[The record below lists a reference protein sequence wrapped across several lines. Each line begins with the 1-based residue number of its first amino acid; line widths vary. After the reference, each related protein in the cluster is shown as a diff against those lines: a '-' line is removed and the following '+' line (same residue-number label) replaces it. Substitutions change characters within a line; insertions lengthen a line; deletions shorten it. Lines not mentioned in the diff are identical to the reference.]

1 MVLILS
7 LEMKNN
13 LEELG
18 EVRVQ
23 TLETGEFHRGTLF
36 SLRKNWTLLLE
47 ASTKLAPDSDE
58 IRVFCNMVPTGRRDA
73 FKRAQFYEY
82 PWTCGELRHDDFS
95 RCVKIKC
102 QQPGAYSYYFLVGA
116 EQKPAGGASFVVEP
130 DMRLSNGE
138 SIDLDGLQIQ
148 TYLSKLL
155 GGLEE
160 WKKRL
165 EVAKQSGY
173 NMIHFTP
180 VSELS
185 GESNSAYCIR
195 NHFKLIGEANLNG
208 KFTVENLSEIVDFM
222 YNEWQVFSIC
232 DLVYNH
238 MANDADFLKECP
250 EATYNMVNSPYLI
263 PAYVLDRV
271 FSHATRDIAK
281 GLYESRGI
289 SSDKADLSNI
299 DSLRQILRWEQIP
312 KCKFSEFFM
321 LDVPVVMDQIKQL
334 ANSPEA
340 KSLTDKSLNELWQ
353 MLSIVQD
360 EAHRRMKSSIDFDVV
375 RSIISLELRQ
385 SSLDNIL
392 SKFQS
397 HLERLNDQVRSQTE
411 RYLDEAVENVL
422 ANFRYHFFA
431 EDGPRWQQVTVAQ
444 PLVTEYFY
452 FPFEDTGKVESDELL
467 AYDTIEGAKIQAH
480 NGWVMTDNPL
490 ENFAAKGTMTY
501 FR

>member
-1 MVLILS
+1 MVMILF

-13 LEELG
+13 LVEKC
-18 EVRVQ
+18 EVLVQ
-23 TLETGEFHRGTLF
+23 ILEPGEFHRGTLF

-47 ASTKLAPDSDE
+47 ASTTLVADSEE
-58 IRVFCNMVPTGRRDA
+58 IRVFCNMVPAGREEP

-82 PWTCGELRHDDFS
+82 PWTCGALRHDDFS

-102 QQPGAYSYYFLVGA
+102 QQPGAYSYYFLIGA
-116 EQKPAGGASFVVEP
+116 EQKPVGGASFVVEP
-130 DMRLSNGE
+130 EMRLGNGE
-138 SIDLDGLQIQ
+138 LIDLDGLQIQ

-155 GGLEE
+155 GDLEE
-160 WKKRL
+160 WKQRL

-195 NHFKLIGEANLNG
+195 NHFKLIGEANLKG
-208 KFTVENLSEIVDFM
+208 QFTIENLAEIVDYM
-222 YNEWQVFSIC
+222 YNQWQVFSIC

-238 MANDADFLKECP
+238 MANDAEFLKECP

-263 PAYVLDRV
+263 PAFVLDRV
-271 FSHATRDIAK
+271 FSHATTDIAK

-289 SSDKADLSNI
+289 SSKKVDLSYI
-299 DSLRQILRWEQIP
+299 DTLRQILRWEQIP
-312 KCKFSEFFM
+312 KCNFSEFFV
-321 LDVPVVMDQIKQL
+321 LDVPVIMDQIQQL
-334 ANSPEA
+334 AKSPEV
-340 KSLTDKSLNELWQ
+340 KSPTTKSLNELWQ
-353 MLSIVQD
+353 ELSIVQD
-360 EAHRRMKSSIDFDVV
+360 DAYRRMKSSIDFDLV
-375 RSIISLELRQ
+375 RAILSLELRR
-385 SSLDNIL
+385 SSHESICG
-392 SKFQS
+392 KFQS
-397 HLERLNDQVRSQTE
+397 HLERLNDHVRSQTE

-452 FPFEDTGKVESDELL
+452 FPSKDTGKVESDELL
-467 AYDTIEGAKIQAH
+467 AYDAVEGAKIQAH

>member
-1 MVLILS
+1 
-7 LEMKNN
+7 MKNN
-13 LEELG
+13 LEEIG
-18 EVRVQ
+18 EARVQ
-23 TLETGEFHRGTLF
+23 TLERGEFHRGTLF

-47 ASTKLAPDSDE
+47 ASTRLVADSEE
-58 IRVFCNMVPTGRRDA
+58 IRVFCNMVPAGREES
-73 FKRAQFYEY
+73 FKRTKFYEY
-82 PWTCGELRHDDFS
+82 PWTCGALRHDDFS

-102 QQPGAYSYYFLVGA
+102 QQPGAYSYYFLVGV
-116 EQKPAGGASFVVEP
+116 EQKPVGGSSFVVEP
-130 DMRLSNGE
+130 EMRLGNGE
-138 SIDLDGLQIQ
+138 MVDLDGLQIQ

-160 WKKRL
+160 WKQRL

-195 NHFKLIGEANLNG
+195 NHFKLIGEANLKG
-208 KFTVENLSEIVDFM
+208 QCTIENLAEIVDYM
-222 YNEWQVFSIC
+222 YNQWQVFSIC

-263 PAYVLDRV
+263 PAFVLDRV
-271 FSHATRDIAK
+271 FSHATTDIAK

-289 SSDKADLSNI
+289 SSERVDLSNI
-299 DSLRQILRWEQIP
+299 DTLRQILRWEQIP
-312 KCKFSEFFM
+312 ECNFSEFFV
-321 LDVPVVMDQIKQL
+321 LDVPVIMKQIQQL
-334 ANSPEA
+334 GKSPEV
-340 KSLTDKSLNELWQ
+340 KSPTTKSSNELWQ
-353 MLSIVQD
+353 ELSIVQD
-360 EAHRRMKSSIDFDVV
+360 EAYRRMKSSIDFDLV
-375 RSIISLELRQ
+375 RIILSLELTQ
-385 SSLDNIL
+385 SSLESIYG
-392 SKFQS
+392 KFQS

-431 EDGPRWQQVTVAQ
+431 ADGPRWQQVTIAQ
-444 PLVTEYFY
+444 PLVTQYFY
-452 FPFEDTGKVESDELL
+452 FPFKDTGKVESDELL
-467 AYDTIEGAKIQAH
+467 AYDVVEGAKIQAH